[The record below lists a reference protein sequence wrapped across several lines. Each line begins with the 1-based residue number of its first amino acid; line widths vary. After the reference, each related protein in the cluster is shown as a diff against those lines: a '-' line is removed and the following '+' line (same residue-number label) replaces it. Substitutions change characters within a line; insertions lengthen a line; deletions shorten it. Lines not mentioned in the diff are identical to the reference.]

1 MGITNFLQHRATTTV
16 TWLLAYLLFLQPCAP
31 ALAQLQDD
39 CSAKLKE
46 AEQLFYNGDFD
57 KSVALIKDC
66 LSKSDFPVSKEKDA
80 YELLAQNYLA
90 KSYLS
95 EARTAIKKLLALV
108 PNYVPPADAPDLVAE
123 VAKVK
128 KEMSEEQKPV
138 ETPVVQ
144 EVPPPAQES
153 TFPKTW
159 HWIAGGALVTGV
171 VLALAL
177 KGSKSETAT
186 PAAEPLPGPP
196 PVP

>member
-1 MGITNFLQHRATTTV
+1 MRITHFMQYRTTTTV
-16 TWLLAYLLFLQPCAP
+16 TWVLAYLFLLQPCIP
-31 ALAQLQDD
+31 VLAQAQDD
-39 CSAKLKE
+39 CTAKLKE

-66 LSKSDFPVSKEKDA
+66 LSKPDFPTSKEKDA

-95 EARTAIKKLLALV
+95 DARSAIKKLLALV
-108 PNYVPPADAPDLVAE
+108 PNYVPPADSPDLVAE

-138 ETPVVQ
+138 ETPVAQ
-144 EVPPPAQES
+144 QNTPAEES

-159 HWIAGGALVTGV
+159 HWIAGGAVVTGV
-171 VLALAL
+171 VLALVL
-177 KGSKSETAT
+177 KGSNNETA
-186 PAAEPLPGPP
+186 PAATPLPGPP
-196 PVP
+196 AMP

>member
-1 MGITNFLQHRATTTV
+1 MGITHLMQHRATVTV
-16 TWLLAYLLFLQPCAP
+16 TWVLTYLFLLQPCVP
-31 ALAQLQDD
+31 ALAQIQDD
-39 CSAKLKE
+39 CTAKLKE

-57 KSVALIKDC
+57 KSVVLIKDC

-95 EARTAIKKLLALV
+95 EARGAIKKLLALV
-108 PNYVPPADAPDLVAE
+108 PNYVPPADSPDLVAE

-138 ETPVVQ
+138 EPPVAQ
-144 EVPPPAQES
+144 QTPPAEES

-159 HWIAGGALVTGV
+159 HWIAGGAVVTGV
-171 VLALAL
+171 VLALVL
-177 KGSKSETAT
+177 KGSSSSNAA

-196 PVP
+196 STP